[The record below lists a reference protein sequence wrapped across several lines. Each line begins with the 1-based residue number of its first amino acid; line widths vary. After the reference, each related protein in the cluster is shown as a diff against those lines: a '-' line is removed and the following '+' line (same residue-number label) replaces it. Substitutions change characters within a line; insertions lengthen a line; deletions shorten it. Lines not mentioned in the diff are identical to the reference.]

1 MRLFLPIALM
11 VSGQSSSEPPAPTVF
26 EAGVISGPEHEAAP
40 AFSPDGKSLYFQR
53 SDGEHSTI
61 LVSNRVNG
69 AWSTPIT
76 ARFSGRWNDME
87 PAFSADG
94 RYIIFVSSRP
104 IDPAGRP
111 IDGFFGGAIQKG
123 GGGNLWRVD
132 RRRDG
137 SWGTP
142 KRLPGTVNAGTNVF
156 APSLVAD
163 GTLFF
168 MRPDPTTHRFRLYSS
183 TPGPKGYQAAAPLP
197 FSTGATTDV
206 DPVVSR
212 DGKVMVFGSGRAPAA
227 GMDLFVSR
235 RTPSGW
241 SEPQHLGTRVNSPGS
256 DAEPRLSPD
265 ERTLYF
271 SSERKAVDS
280 TADWNSGKYNI
291 WAIPVAAALPAMR

>member
-1 MRLFLPIALM
+1 MRLFLSIALTAFSQIASA
-11 VSGQSSSEPPAPTVF
+11 VPTVF
-26 EAGVISGPEHEAAP
+26 EAGTISGPEHEAAP
-40 AFSPDGKSLYFQR
+40 AFSPDEKSIYFQR
-53 SDGEHSTI
+53 SDSEHSTI
-61 LVSNRVNG
+61 LTSDRVNG
-69 AWSTPIT
+69 AWSAPVT
-76 ARFSGRWNDME
+76 APFSGRWNDME

-94 RYIIFVSSRP
+94 NYIVFASSRP
-104 IDPAGRP
+104 IDPAGQP
-111 IDGFFGGAIQKG
+111 IDGFFGGVVQKG

-142 KRLPGTVNAGTNVF
+142 RRLPDTVNAGTNVF
-156 APSLVAD
+156 APSLLGD

-168 MRPDPTTHRFRLYSS
+168 MRPDPGTHRFRLYSS
-183 TPGPKGYQAAAPLP
+183 TPGPKGYQAAIPLP

-212 DGKVMVFGSGRAPAA
+212 DGRFIVFASGRPPAV

-235 RTPSGW
+235 RTSAGW
-241 SEPQHLGTRVNSPGS
+241 SEPQHLGVRVNSPGS

-265 ERTLYF
+265 EQTLYF
-271 SSERKAVDS
+271 SSERKVADS

-291 WAIPVAAALPAMR
+291 WTIPIADALPPPR